1 MVGLLNI
8 TINDL
13 LCLYIW
19 FTIHTLFLRL
29 GHVSAGCVVL
39 YRADIVLQDEELK
52 IMLGNGFFYR
62 LLVSGGR
69 N

>member
-1 MVGLLNI
+1 MIYSVYTSGLQS
-8 TINDL
+8 TQ
-13 LCLYIW
+13 
-19 FTIHTLFLRL
+19 FLRL